1 MATSS
6 EEYRKRAQ
14 EWIRL
19 IDHLPPHERSP
30 AMEVAEAWLQL
41 AADALR
47 SELAPYGTRGPA
59 VSPQQMH

>member
-6 EEYRKRAQ
+6 EEYRSRAQ
-14 EWIRL
+14 DWIRL
-19 IDHLPPHERSP
+19 IDHLPPHERSA

-47 SELAPYGTRGPA
+47 LELPPHGTHGQ
-59 VSPQQMH
+59 SPRHIH